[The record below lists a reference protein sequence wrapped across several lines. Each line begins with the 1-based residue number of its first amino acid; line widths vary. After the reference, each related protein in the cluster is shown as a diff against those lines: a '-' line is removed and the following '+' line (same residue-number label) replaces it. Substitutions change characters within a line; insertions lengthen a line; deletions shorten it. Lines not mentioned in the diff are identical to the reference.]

1 MSQHKNN
8 LVILCVDDEP
18 MVLSGLRTE
27 LNQALGDKYI
37 IEVAEG
43 GDDALE
49 LVAEL
54 LAEHYEIPVVVS
66 DYIMPGLKGDELL
79 RRIHALSPHTL
90 NIMLTGQADIGAISN
105 AINYAKLY
113 HYISKPW
120 ESADLVL
127 TISEALK
134 SYLTDQQLQQ
144 KTLELER
151 KVATFH
157 KFVPIQFLKLLNL
170 EEYDNIQ
177 LGDCVEKNMTILFSD
192 IRSFTALSEKMRPH
206 DNFKF
211 INSYLSQMEPIIEK
225 YHGFVDKYI
234 GDAIMALFPNGAD
247 DAVQAGIAMLKQLAV
262 YNQGRQR
269 AGYQPIKIGIGIHGG
284 PLILGTVGGPNRM
297 EGTVISDVVNLA
309 ARVENLTKVYGV
321 SLLITEQTYVK
332 LEDPLQ
338 YRIRILD
345 AVKVKGKSEVITVYD
360 VFEAEPPESLVLKSQ
375 TKEKFEEGFDFYHSD
390 KYQEALPLFETI
402 LQINPT
408 DEAARI
414 YLERCQ
420 EILFK
425 QQPSPVIL
433 VVDDSPANLQVLFM
447 LLNDNDFTMLAAQD
461 GERALEIA
469 KMEKPHLILLD
480 VIMPGLDGFETCR
493 RLKTD
498 PQTHD
503 IPVIFITALSDAQ
516 DKIQGFQVGAVD
528 YITKPFYQ
536 EEVLARINTHLKLSY
551 LQHHLKAKILG
562 CRPPI

>member
-1 MSQHKNN
+1 MNKP
-8 LVILCVDDEP
+8 VILCVDDEQ
-18 MVLSGLRTE
+18 MVLASLKEQLLDHFAEEYTIETAESGE
-27 LNQALGDKYI
+27 
-37 IEVAEG
+37 
-43 GDDALE
+43 DALE
-49 LVAEL
+49 LFDEL
-54 LAEHYEIPVVVS
+54 LAELKEVPLIIS

-79 RRIHALSPHTL
+79 RRIHALSPNTL

-120 ESADLVL
+120 ESEDLVL
-127 TISEALK
+127 TISGAIK
-134 SYLTDQQLQQ
+134 SYLTGQQLQQ

-170 EEYDNIQ
+170 EDYDQIQ

-192 IRSFTALSEKMRPH
+192 IRSFTAMSEKMRPH

-225 YHGFVDKYI
+225 HHGFVDKYI

-247 DAVQAGIAMLKQLAV
+247 DAVQAGMAMLNKLVV
-262 YNQGRQR
+262 YNQGRTR

-284 PLILGTVGGPNRM
+284 PLMLGTVGGPNRM
-297 EGTVISDVVNLA
+297 EGTVISDAVNLA
-309 ARVENLTKVYGV
+309 ARVENLTKIYGV
-321 SLLITEQTYVK
+321 SLLITEQTHVK

-338 YRIRILD
+338 YHIRVID
-345 AVKVKGKSEVITVYD
+345 AVNVKGKSEIVTVYD
-360 VFEAEPPESLVLKSQ
+360 VFDADPSESLVLKSQ
-375 TKEKFEEGFDFYHSD
+375 TLEEFEEGFVLYHSEEFQD
-390 KYQEALPLFETI
+390 ALPLFETV
-402 LQINPT
+402 LRVNPT
-408 DEAARI
+408 DKAAQI

-447 LLNDNDFTMLAAQD
+447 LLNENDFTMLAAQD

-469 KMEKPHLILLD
+469 KLEKPHLILLD
-480 VIMPGLDGFETCR
+480 VIMPGLDGFETCK
-493 RLKTD
+493 RLKAD

-503 IPVIFITALSDAQ
+503 IPVIFITALADAQ

-551 LQHHLKAKILG
+551 LQQRLKAKILS